1 MTPQQVGMVKG
12 LARVLLGSLFVIGGV
27 RHLPA
32 FGALRSR
39 LARRG
44 VPLPRL
50 ALGIAAGFQTTA
62 GALPMAGLWVSWMA
76 LGLIGFTVV
85 ASWLLLDFW
94 TMVGEARAAAMNQF
108 LTNIAVIGGLLYAG
122 VATT

>member
-12 LARVLLGSLFVIGGV
+12 LARVLLSSLFVIGGV

-50 ALGIAAGFQTTA
+50 ALGVAAGFQTTA

-85 ASWLLLDFW
+85 ASWLLLDF
-94 TMVGEARAAAMNQF
+94 
-108 LTNIAVIGGLLYAG
+108 
-122 VATT
+122 

>member
-1 MTPQQVGMVKG
+1 MTPHQVGMVKG
-12 LARVLLGSLFVIGGV
+12 LARVLLGSPFVIGGV

-32 FGALRSR
+32 FGGLSSR

-44 VPLPRL
+44 VLLPRL

-62 GALPMAGLWVSWMA
+62 DALFMAGLWASWMV
-76 LGLIGFTVV
+76 LGLIGFMVV

-94 TMVGEARAAAMNQF
+94 TMVGEARTAAMNQF
-108 LTNIAVIGGLLYAG
+108 LTNIAVIGGLLYPGA
-122 VATT
+122 ATT